1 MADLDARL
9 RALRSRTRREI
20 LALIWDRDLAA
31 GEIAA
36 TFALTG
42 ATISEHLGVL
52 RRAGL
57 VEMTKVGTSRRY
69 RARPAA
75 LAGLHGALEDAGKW
89 RPAEDLPEQALTT
102 TSTAAVVVAAVDLPT
117 PPGTTFSALTDADLY
132 SRWLQVPVTIDGD
145 RFAATLEWGT
155 EVRGRYEF
163 VIPPQLLVMSWD
175 FDDDN
180 VPVPG
185 QPLTGYLRVHPCD
198 DGSRV
203 VVHQLVDTPDQAA
216 VMEAA
221 WAMVLGRLK
230 ANIVAAFANSPPPQ
244 RPHRRKESGQ
254 VDQTNR

>member
-1 MADLDARL
+1 MSDLDATM

-20 LALIWDRDLAA
+20 LGLIWDRDLAA

-36 TFALTG
+36 AFALTG

-57 VEMTKVGTSRRY
+57 VEMTKLGTSRRY
-69 RARPAA
+69 RARPES

-89 RPAEDLPEQALTT
+89 RPADDLPERSLTA
-102 TSTAAVVVAAVDLPT
+102 TSTAPVVVAEVVLPT
-117 PPGTTFSALTDADLY
+117 PPEITFTALTDGELY
-132 SRWLQVPVTIDGD
+132 SRWLQVPVSIDGD

-163 VIPPQLLVMSWD
+163 VIPPQLIVMSWD

-185 QPLTGYLRVHPCD
+185 HPVTGYLRVSPVG

-203 VVHQLVDTPDQAA
+203 VVHQLVNTAEQAA
-216 VMEAA
+216 FMEGA

-230 ANIVAAFANSPPPQ
+230 ANIVAAVAGSAPPP
-244 RPHRRKESGQ
+244 RVRRRKQSGK
-254 VDQTNR
+254 RRS